1 MERKPV
7 IVIMTSR
14 GEFGGAS
21 EALAQAVR
29 REGTHNVVIL
39 DESKYDSRARFS
51 RLDKLMQ
58 ISDEYRMVADKRMTA
73 KEAFR
78 YDREGERS
86 GGRMGRR
93 SRRIANAVKRYRPEF
108 LLAVTPYACAVAAEA
123 KRKAGFGTS
132 VIYMMNGFVVH
143 GEGAVHDAD
152 CYIVENGDMKA
163 ELVQRGVPSRKV
175 MVLGLPF
182 DAPDLTPIEKEA
194 KKQELGLPR
203 TPTVFLNERGKR
215 ERAELLRLLT
225 DQGNILN
232 TVCYTGDPASV
243 ASLRAISDE
252 EGGVGGD
259 GVGGAVGEGDGLGG
273 VGVVEEPVDG
283 AGGDVL
289 AEDEVV
295 LGLLDEGDGGGG
307 VALVEGDEIR
317 VGEEGLGLGGE
328 VFEVAGDEQGRGEEA
343 PEGHLITLLGL
354 GEAAGTEGDVG
365 AVGGADEADL
375 EDVGVVPVAFGG
387 VGEPA
392 ELGATDGADGTPRVL
407 DVAGGAPELGVL
419 GEGGEVLDGG
429 SVGKA
434 EDDVAAGVPEVLGD
448 AGGGGDV
455 VGIPVDLGQGRAR

>member
-243 ASLRAISDE
+243 ASLRTISDE
-252 EGGVGGD
+252 EGGVGGTVILTKEELFD
-259 GVGGAVGEGDGLGG
+259 EYLSVSDIAVTSYDPSVIYKCMKSGKAVIVCEPEGGRHSADAEYLEGEGL
-273 VGVVEEPVDG
+273 
-283 AGGDVL
+283 VL
-289 AEDEVV
+289 LARRPIDT
-295 LGLLDEGDGGGG
+295 
-307 VALVEGDEIR
+307 VALIYKLMQTATAARFAEA
-317 VGEEGLGLGGE
+317 GEKRTEMFSAANTASYLTGWI
-328 VFEVAGDEQGRGEEA
+328 A
-343 PEGHLITLLGL
+343 PN
-354 GEAAGTEGDVG
+354 A
-365 AVGGADEADL
+365 
-375 EDVGVVPVAFGG
+375 
-387 VGEPA
+387 
-392 ELGATDGADGTPRVL
+392 
-407 DVAGGAPELGVL
+407 
-419 GEGGEVLDGG
+419 
-429 SVGKA
+429 
-434 EDDVAAGVPEVLGD
+434 
-448 AGGGGDV
+448 
-455 VGIPVDLGQGRAR
+455 